1 MKFPGTHFIDVT
13 DVMQVIILQ
22 KCHFLF
28 FFYLISIILSQWK
41 MKCRRFVDL
50 MSNFKKNTL

>member
-28 FFYLISIILSQWK
+28 FFKFDFYYSVT
-41 MKCRRFVDL
+41 MENE
-50 MSNFKKNTL
+50 M